1 MRRLPEA
8 ERTALWLWLIVAAV
22 VWNGL
27 YDILLT
33 RGVDEFLVRAALY
46 QAGRMPEPSMSHMMD
61 ITVRNA
67 IWISTVWSGMI
78 LLAGLVTIRLL
89 RGGQRFAFRFD
100 PPASD

>member
-1 MRRLPEA
+1 MRRLPPA

-33 RGVDEFLVRAALY
+33 RGVNEFLFRVALY
-46 QAGRMPEPSMSHMMD
+46 LARRAPAPSMSHAMD

-67 IWISTVWSGMI
+67 IWISTLWAGMI
-78 LLAGLVTIRLL
+78 FLAGLVTIRLL
-89 RGGQRFAFRFD
+89 RSGQRWPFTY
-100 PPASD
+100 PHSG